1 MDSLKVRRNIRLA
14 AIAMILCIGNVTRI
28 LQPGSIRAVEAVSFI
43 ALGMSIGVLLVN
55 LFLYRRLKSN
65 S

>member
-1 MDSLKVRRNIRLA
+1 MRLA
-14 AIAMILCIGNVTRI
+14 AIAMILCIGNVTGI